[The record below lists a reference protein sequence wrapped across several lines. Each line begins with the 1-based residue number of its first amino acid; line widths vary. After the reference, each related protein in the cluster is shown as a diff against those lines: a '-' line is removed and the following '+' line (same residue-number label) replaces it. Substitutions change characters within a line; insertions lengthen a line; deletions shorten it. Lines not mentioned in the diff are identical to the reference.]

1 MLVRLLIQ
9 KSSQYNSIEGVL
21 ENALYVV
28 LECALKIS
36 LSEEQKKYKKSE
48 GKDAFDVAV
57 DG

>member
-1 MLVRLLIQ
+1 MLIQ
-9 KSSQYNSIEGVL
+9 KSSQYSSIEGVL